1 MKTLIVE
8 DDLTSRTLLQ
18 ELMKRF
24 GTTHTAVNGKE
35 AIEAVRLAVEQNQ
48 PYDLICLD
56 IMMPE
61 MDGQEA
67 LRQIREHEQ
76 STGVTASGGAKIVM
90 TTALS
95 DVDNVKKAA
104 TNKCDYFLVKPIQ
117 KDKLMEIAALTELDI
132 MMKTSMSHAYPDCRG

>member
-61 MDGQEA
+61 MDGQQTLREIRA
-67 LRQIREHEQ
+67 LE
-76 STGVTASGGAKIVM
+76 TTMGVDKLGRVKIVM
-90 TTALS
+90 TTAL
-95 DVDNVKKAA
+95 DDYDAVAEA
-104 TNKCDYFLVKPIQ
+104 IRGQCDHFITKPIS
-117 KDKLMEIAALTELDI
+117 KDKLVEVLRKLSLIT
-132 MMKTSMSHAYPDCRG
+132 